1 MPKKLAVRCFLKSG
15 SIIFMSRL
23 AKKAISIPEG
33 VTVKLS
39 DGIFSCTGKNG
50 TLSVPVLPFLILT
63 IDQDGVL
70 IRTNATNSQARANWG
85 TMASL
90 IRNAVQGVVSGY
102 TKDLEVQGVGFKANL
117 DGATLVLNL
126 GFTHQI
132 KFPIPVGIKIVVEKN
147 VIKISGNDKA
157 LVGETAAI
165 IRRFKKPEPYK
176 GKGIRY
182 VGEVVRRKAGKK
194 VAGTTA

>member
-1 MPKKLAVRCFLKSG
+1 
-15 SIIFMSRL
+15 MSRL
-23 AKKAISIPEG
+23 AKKPISVPEG
-33 VTVKLS
+33 VTVKLN

-50 TLSVPVLPFLILT
+50 TLNVPVLPFLEVVIDSTGIL
-63 IDQDGVL
+63 IKSE
-70 IRTNATNSQARANWG
+70 ATNSQARANWG

-90 IRNAVQGVVSGY
+90 IRNAVQGVVTGY
-102 TKDLEVQGVGFKANL
+102 AKDLEIQGVGFKANL
-117 DGATLVLNL
+117 EGNALVLNV
-126 GFTHQI
+126 GFTHPI
-132 KFPIPVGIKIVVEKN
+132 KFPIPVGIKIAVEKN
-147 VIKISGNDKA
+147 VIKISGSDKA

-182 VGEVVRRKAGKK
+182 AGEVVRRKAGKK

>member
-70 IRTNATNSQARANWG
+70 IRTGATNSQARANWG